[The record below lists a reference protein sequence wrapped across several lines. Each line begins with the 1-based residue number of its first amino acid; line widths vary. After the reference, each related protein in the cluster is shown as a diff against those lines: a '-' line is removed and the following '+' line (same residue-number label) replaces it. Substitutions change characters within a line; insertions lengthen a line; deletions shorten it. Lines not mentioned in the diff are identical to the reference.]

1 MSQASQSPEVRKS
14 IAESGSGSASNF
26 EIQRGL
32 IPEDLTKYKWLVE
45 VALDP
50 SGTYVAYTVREIDLQ
65 INGYKTNLY
74 LRDLKQQEGNLIT
87 SGPGSAS
94 SPTWSADGKSLAFS
108 WSKGDSHSV
117 QIWSSEVN
125 QLQIHDVGKEPMT
138 GLAFDNDGSHLAGVR
153 WTPIHDE
160 SSRNIEVGLPAPTIK
175 VIRRLRYKQDGVGFV
190 HNRYSQISV
199 MERLSGNLTQIT
211 DSECDYSEPSWSES
225 GKRLAFVGTAREQ
238 NVALGQGQ
246 IFLCDYPGGSP
257 VRLLVNW
264 QGACR
269 SPAWGD
275 NDRSIAFAG
284 HNHPAPTNRRV
295 FLTPHLAD
303 VEHGTAVEL
312 GALDQEGGN
321 YAASDT
327 RVALSNITV
336 KWPAGDPWIY
346 FLLTVEGATHFC
358 RINTTGTFET
368 IASGQGVVFDYSPRA
383 GDAAVYGWADP
394 TNPGDL
400 FEWTSEETKRLTAL
414 NPWLQDRKLVLPEER
429 YFEGLD
435 KDQIQGWLW
444 LPTKFDKTKQ
454 YPAIVYVHCSM
465 FSWDFSHEFQCLADA
480 GFVVNAF
487 NVRGTTAG
495 YGQAWT
501 RASEGDQGGR
511 DYDETMLG
519 VNDLV
524 TLPFVDENRL
534 GVTGGSC
541 GGFMTNWIVGH
552 TDRFAAAVTQRS
564 ISNQISFL
572 GTSDIGP
579 EGTEGET
586 GVNPIENLE
595 SSWRQSPIAYV
606 GDIHTPLLII
616 HSDQDHRCPLEQ
628 AEQLFAALRWLGRE
642 VELVVFEGESHG
654 LSRGGR
660 PGNRVERLHRIL
672 SWFESHIGTK
682 PS

>member
-1 MSQASQSPEVRKS
+1 M
-14 IAESGSGSASNF
+14 
-26 EIQRGL
+26 
-32 IPEDLTKYKWLVE
+32 
-45 VALDP
+45 
-50 SGTYVAYTVREIDLQ
+50 
-65 INGYKTNLY
+65 
-74 LRDLKQQEGNLIT
+74 
-87 SGPGSAS
+87 
-94 SPTWSADGKSLAFS
+94 
-108 WSKGDSHSV
+108 
-117 QIWSSEVN
+117 
-125 QLQIHDVGKEPMT
+125 
-138 GLAFDNDGSHLAGVR
+138 
-153 WTPIHDE
+153 
-160 SSRNIEVGLPAPTIK
+160 
-175 VIRRLRYKQDGVGFV
+175 
-190 HNRYSQISV
+190 
-199 MERLSGNLTQIT
+199 
-211 DSECDYSEPSWSES
+211 
-225 GKRLAFVGTAREQ
+225 
-238 NVALGQGQ
+238 
-246 IFLCDYPGGSP
+246 
-257 VRLLVNW
+257 
-264 QGACR
+264 
-269 SPAWGD
+269 
-275 NDRSIAFAG
+275 
-284 HNHPAPTNRRV
+284 
-295 FLTPHLAD
+295 
-303 VEHGTAVEL
+303 EL
-312 GALDQEGGN
+312 GALDQEVGN

>member
-1 MSQASQSPEVRKS
+1 
-14 IAESGSGSASNF
+14 
-26 EIQRGL
+26 
-32 IPEDLTKYKWLVE
+32 
-45 VALDP
+45 
-50 SGTYVAYTVREIDLQ
+50 
-65 INGYKTNLY
+65 
-74 LRDLKQQEGNLIT
+74 
-87 SGPGSAS
+87 
-94 SPTWSADGKSLAFS
+94 
-108 WSKGDSHSV
+108 
-117 QIWSSEVN
+117 
-125 QLQIHDVGKEPMT
+125 
-138 GLAFDNDGSHLAGVR
+138 
-153 WTPIHDE
+153 
-160 SSRNIEVGLPAPTIK
+160 
-175 VIRRLRYKQDGVGFV
+175 
-190 HNRYSQISV
+190 
-199 MERLSGNLTQIT
+199 
-211 DSECDYSEPSWSES
+211 
-225 GKRLAFVGTAREQ
+225 
-238 NVALGQGQ
+238 
-246 IFLCDYPGGSP
+246 
-257 VRLLVNW
+257 
-264 QGACR
+264 
-269 SPAWGD
+269 
-275 NDRSIAFAG
+275 
-284 HNHPAPTNRRV
+284 
-295 FLTPHLAD
+295 
-303 VEHGTAVEL
+303 
-312 GALDQEGGN
+312 
-321 YAASDT
+321 
-327 RVALSNITV
+327 
-336 KWPAGDPWIY
+336 
-346 FLLTVEGATHFC
+346 
-358 RINTTGTFET
+358 
-368 IASGQGVVFDYSPRA
+368 
-383 GDAAVYGWADP
+383 
-394 TNPGDL
+394 
-400 FEWTSEETKRLTAL
+400 
-414 NPWLQDRKLVLPEER
+414 
-429 YFEGLD
+429 
-435 KDQIQGWLW
+435 
-444 LPTKFDKTKQ
+444 
-454 YPAIVYVHCSM
+454 M